1 MKMKKLPIGVSDFK
15 DMITGNYYYVDKTL
29 FIKEIIDSGD
39 KILLI
44 PRPRRFGKTLN
55 LSMLGYFYDC
65 CPAAWDPDSN
75 SQPPAPAPVSAKETQ
90 TPASPDT
97 YKHLFDSLAISGAGP
112 EYLDKMGRYP
122 VIFLTFKNIK
132 DMDWESCLDNIKKLI
147 QKEYARHYYLL
158 ESQKLMPHERDYF
171 QKIIDLTGNK
181 GDYANSLENLLIFLT
196 RFYNKRAVILIDEY
210 DAPVHAGF
218 TYGYYD
224 DIINFMRN
232 FLGGGL
238 KDVDRYLEKGVVTG
252 IMRIAKESIF
262 SGFNNPGVYTLL
274 SEDFS
279 DYFGFTEEE
288 VKTMLED
295 FQVSD
300 MVDRVQ
306 LWYNGYRFG
315 SRVIYNP
322 WSILNFLRSKEK
334 ELIPYWL
341 NTSDNQIVETLLTSS
356 GKELKEELEQLIRGD
371 SIEKP
376 IDESIILKNIT
387 HREDLLWSFLLMG
400 GYLKQ
405 TAKRRHAASGKFF
418 YMLSIPNEEV
428 KTTYTAIIDNYF
440 AAKINKKKLEIML
453 KALIDGDILLFEKM
467 LKMIVLAVFSYHDF
481 GGELE
486 KVYHA
491 LVAGLLI
498 WITDTHEI
506 KSNRESGYGRY
517 DIMIIP
523 RDPRAGGTVKG
534 QTGYVIE
541 FKSVD
546 KDGNETVETAL
557 KSALAQIEAKK
568 YETELLER
576 GIKHIKKLA
585 IAFSGKEV
593 FVREPGS

>member
-1 MKMKKLPIGVSDFK
+1 MKKLPIGISDFK
-15 DMITGNYYYVDKTL
+15 DIVTGNYYYVDKTL

-55 LSMLGYFYDC
+55 LSMLKYFYDC
-65 CPAAWDPDSN
+65 CPDISPQGFQQS
-75 SQPPAPAPVSAKETQ
+75 SPSRGM
-90 TPASPDT
+90 ASPGNN
-97 YKHLFDSLAISGAGP
+97 YKKLFDSLAIRGAGR
-112 EYLDKMGRYP
+112 EYLDKMGKYP
-122 VIFLTFKNIK
+122 VIYLSFRGIK
-132 DMDWESCLDNIKKLI
+132 DMDWESCLDNISKLI

-158 ESQKLMPHERDYF
+158 ESPKLLPHERNYF

-181 GDYANSLENLLIFLT
+181 NDYANSLENLLVFLSQ
-196 RFYNKRAVILIDEY
+196 FYSERAVILIDEY

-218 TYGYYD
+218 NYGYYEE
-224 DIINFMRN
+224 IINFIRN
-232 FLGGGL
+232 FLCGGL
-238 KDVDRYLEKGVVTG
+238 KDADQYLEKGIITG

-274 SEDFS
+274 SEDFR
-279 DYFGFTEEE
+279 DFFGFTEDE
-288 VKTMLED
+288 VRTMLED
-295 FQVSD
+295 FQVSHMYD
-300 MVDRVQ
+300 QVQ
-306 LWYNGYRFG
+306 SWYNGYRFG
-315 SRVIYNP
+315 GRVIYNP

-341 NTSDNQIVETLLTSS
+341 NTSDNQIVETLLTSG
-356 GKELKEELEQLIRGD
+356 GKELKEELELLIRGE

-376 IDESIILKNIT
+376 IDENIILKNIS

-405 TAKRRHAASGKFF
+405 TAKRRDPASGKFF
-418 YMLSIPNEEV
+418 YTLSIPNEEV
-428 KTTYTAIIDNYF
+428 KTTYTAIIGNYF
-440 AAKINKKKLEIML
+440 STMVENKQLEIML
-453 KALIDGDILLFEKM
+453 KALIAGDIKLFEKM

-481 GGELE
+481 GGEPE

-498 WITDTHEI
+498 WISNTHEI

-523 RDPRAGGTVKG
+523 KNTT

-546 KDGNETVETAL
+546 KDDNETVESAIET
-557 KSALAQIEAKK
+557 ALAQIEAKK
-568 YETELLER
+568 YETELVER

-593 FVREPGS
+593 FVKEHGAAQG

>member
-15 DMITGNYYYVDKTL
+15 NMVTGDYYYVDKTL

-39 KILLI
+39 TILLL

-65 CPAAWDPDSN
+65 CPVAWAPDSDT
-75 SQPPAPAPVSAKETQ
+75 QPPAPAKETR
-90 TPASPDT
+90 PPDT
-97 YKHLFDSLAISGAGP
+97 YKHLFDSLAISGAGR

-122 VIFLTFKNIK
+122 
-132 DMDWESCLDNIKKLI
+132 
-147 QKEYARHYYLL
+147 
-158 ESQKLMPHERDYF
+158 
-171 QKIIDLTGNK
+171 
-181 GDYANSLENLLIFLT
+181 
-196 RFYNKRAVILIDEY
+196 VILIDEY

-218 TYGYYD
+218 NYGYYD
-224 DIINFMRN
+224 EIINFMRN

-238 KDVDRYLEKGVVTG
+238 KDTDQYLEKGIVIG

-274 SEDFS
+274 SGDFS

-295 FQVSD
+295 FQVPD
-300 MVDRVQ
+300 MYDRVQ

-356 GKELKEELEQLIRGD
+356 GKELKEELEQLIRGE

-376 IDESIILKNIT
+376 IDENIILKNIT

-428 KTTYTAIIDNYF
+428 KTPYIAIIDNYF

-481 GGELE
+481 GDEPE

-491 LVAGLLI
+491 LVAGLLV
-498 WITDTHEI
+498 WISDTHEI
-506 KSNRESGYGRY
+506 KSNRDSGYGRY
-517 DIMIIP
+517 DIYP
-523 RDPRAGGTVKG
+523 GGAWQNRVCERRREKGESDRDSENDVE
-534 QTGYVIE
+534 Q
-541 FKSVD
+541 
-546 KDGNETVETAL
+546 GNF
-557 KSALAQIEAKK
+557 
-568 YETELLER
+568 Y
-576 GIKHIKKLA
+576 
-585 IAFSGKEV
+585 
-593 FVREPGS
+593 